1 MKPSMAIKPLVFAIA
16 AVMAVAVQAGQNDR
30 RNDHHNGHHNNGQH
44 TPPPTKIPVYATA
57 NAWDTQTS
65 TDNRISNQGTINEAE
80 MNQSGEGSSGNVGI
94 NVAAGNGNQQDNAAA
109 IANAG
114 SESSLDN
121 SFVFGM
127 ASATADVVQSSDNN
141 RVDNYSTQSSA
152 VMSGSASGAEGNIG
166 INIAGGD
173 LNQQKNTMAIANTG
187 APLGNAT
194 ATASAEQDGP
204 GLVVNNSAD
213 RTYRVDTITI
223 TTSASGSSSR
233 DGTFNSTDD
242 RSSSSSFSVAGSQS
256 ASSSGSSGWNS
267 SGSKSSNAS
276 GSSSMSASGSNGWN
290 ASGSASGS
298 NSSSSSASLN
308 ASLDAAANATRTF
321 TTDDGRRERTRSSTF
336 DGSLNASLDVSVD
349 KSRESAYDK
358 SFEKAFDSS
367 YDKTRESSYDKSKD
381 SSYTK
386 SHDSSY
392 ENASASAFEKSGE
405 KSKQS
410 SNDVSK
416 SYSESSAYDLSNTV
430 SFQVLTPTGWANPVT
445 NTATLS
451 GSVNGG
457 SGNLGVNVAAGVGN
471 QQSNSLAIS
480 NTSF

>member
-30 RNDHHNGHHNNGQH
+30 RNDHHNGHHNNGHH

-65 TDNRISNQGTINEAE
+65 TDNRISNEGTINEAE

-127 ASATADVVQSSDNN
+127 ASATADVVQTSDNN

-233 DGTFNSTDD
+233 DGDFNLSVDK
-242 RSSSSSFSVAGSQS
+242 SSSSS
-256 ASSSGSSGWNS
+256 
-267 SGSKSSNAS
+267 
-276 GSSSMSASGSNGWN
+276 WN
-290 ASGSASGS
+290 ASGSNSWDASGS
-298 NSSSSSASLN
+298 KSKDVSGSRSKESSSSYNAQLHATLDAAAEASHSVTVDHGRHDRTRSESADASLN
-308 ASLDAAANATRTF
+308 ASLDVTI
-321 TTDDGRRERTRSSTF
+321 
-336 DGSLNASLDVSVD
+336 
-349 KSRESAYDK
+349 
-358 SFEKAFDSS
+358 
-367 YDKTRESSYDKSKD
+367 DKSKD
-381 SSYTK
+381 KSSSSSFQK
-386 SHDSSY
+386 SYDSSFEEAY
-392 ENASASAFEKSGE
+392 NSSFEKSGS
-405 KSKQS
+405 KSKES
-410 SNDVSK
+410 SKDIVK
-416 SYSESSAYDLSNTV
+416 SYSESSSYDLSNTV

>member
-30 RNDHHNGHHNNGQH
+30 RNDHHNGHHNNGHH

-114 SESSLDN
+114 PESSLDN

-127 ASATADVVQSSDNN
+127 ASATADVVQTSDNN

-336 DGSLNASLDVSVD
+336 DGSLSASLDVSVD
-349 KSRESAYDK
+349 KSHESAYDS

-367 YDKTRESSYDKSKD
+367 YDKTRQSSYDKSKD